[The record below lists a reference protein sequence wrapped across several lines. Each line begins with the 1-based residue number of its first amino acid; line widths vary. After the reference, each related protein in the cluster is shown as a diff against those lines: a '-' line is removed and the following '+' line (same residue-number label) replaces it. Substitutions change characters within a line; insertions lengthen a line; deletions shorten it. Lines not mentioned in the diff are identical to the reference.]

1 MVCITVLFTS
11 GLTLFT
17 CLFLQVFAILSYTF
31 DLKMCFCCCSSS
43 IMYWSWV
50 KKRRDLESVGKYM
63 ISSMSSTIYVPVS
76 FWQSYHSSNASW
88 NQLKRLN
95 GWVQLLFW
103 QGCLVK
109 EILTLQDIIH
119 NCGKPFL
126 EGESCFLSAGRFK
139 HVAKLRKET
148 SALSWP
154 SVNLSTWNSLSPTGW
169 IFMKFDIV
177 AFFENLLKFKFP

>member
-1 MVCITVLFTS
+1 MFNPPSIFQKTSYVVCITVICTS
-11 GLTLFT
+11 RLTLFT
-17 CLFLQVFAILSYTF
+17 CLILQVFAIHSCKF

-50 KKRRDLESVGKYM
+50 KKRKDLESVGKYM
-63 ISSMSSTIYVPVS
+63 ISYMSSTIYVPVS
-76 FWQSYHSSNASW
+76 FWQSYHSLNASW

-126 EGESCFLSAGRFK
+126 EGESYFLNLVFNIVLCAGRFR
-139 HVAKLRKET
+139 HAAKLRKET
-148 SALSWP
+148 LALSCLTVIL
-154 SVNLSTWNSLSPTGW
+154 SVR
-169 IFMKFDIV
+169 V
-177 AFFENLLKFKFP
+177 E